1 MQQTIPFAK
10 QPKTNEELADLL
22 KTATPFV
29 LRGMGV
35 PADWETLALWQ

>member
-1 MQQTIPFAK
+1 MGIIRPESKWKDRCHA
-10 QPKTNEELADLL
+10 LL
-22 KTATPFV
+22 KTATTFV